1 MYFER
6 EAQQTAY
13 LGVLLREQGFA
24 NQFDQYELGK
34 ELGVGGSSQ
43 VMLAQHKST
52 GERFAMKLINL
63 RGIKIET
70 RKQIEREVA
79 LQMRC
84 RNCPNVVRFKEQF
97 ICQDLQCIVMEFMDG
112 GDLQQVL
119 AKRKFNPLPVTK
131 ARRILQ

>member
-1 MYFER
+1 MYLDS

-13 LGVLLREQGFA
+13 LEVLLREQGFA

-63 RGIKIET
+63 RGITSET
-70 RKQIEREVA
+70 RKQIEREIV

-112 GDLQQVL
+112 GDL
-119 AKRKFNPLPVTK
+119 
-131 ARRILQ
+131 